1 MAGIFSRFIFN
12 NAIFNTSGGSPDT
25 GGGGVGG
32 FDFNKYRS
40 HLEEL
45 SRLHS
50 ESTKSKHIRKVKK
63 VVKLVKKLAEKEPE
77 VAELIQK
84 VEININDYDFA
95 AIQLEINALLL
106 VIERMQ
112 AQYLFKIQ
120 QKEIEQE
127 NELLLLLM
135 M

>member
-12 NAIFNTSGGSPDT
+12 NAIFNTGAASD

-63 VVKLVKKLAEKEPE
+63 VVKLVRKLANKEPE
-77 VAELIQK
+77 VAKLIQK
-84 VEININDYDFA
+84 VQVNVNDYDFDA
-95 AIQLEINALLL
+95 LQFEINALLL
-106 VIERMQ
+106 LIEKIQ
-112 AQYLFKIQ
+112 AQYLFEAQ
-120 QKEIEQE
+120 QKEIDQE
-127 NELLLLLM
+127 NEILLLLM
-135 M
+135 I

>member
-12 NAIFNTSGGSPDT
+12 NAIFNTGAAND

-63 VVKLVKKLAEKEPE
+63 VVKLVKKLSEKEPE

-84 VEININDYDFA
+84 VQININDYDFA
-95 AIQLEINALLL
+95 ALQFEINALLL
-106 VIERMQ
+106 LIEKIQ
-112 AQYLFKIQ
+112 AQYLLEIQ
-120 QKEIEQE
+120 QKEIDQE
-127 NELLLLLM
+127 NEILLLLM
-135 M
+135 I

>member
-12 NAIFNTSGGSPDT
+12 NAIFNTGAAND

-32 FDFNKYRS
+32 FDFNNYRK

-45 SRLHS
+45 SRLHDK
-50 ESTKSKHIRKVKK
+50 STKRAHIRKVKK
-63 VVKLVKKLAEKEPE
+63 VVKLVKKLAIKEPE

-84 VEININDYDFA
+84 VQINVSDYDFA
-95 AIQLEINALLL
+95 ALQFEINALLL
-106 VIERMQ
+106 LIQKIQ
-112 AQYLFKIQ
+112 AQYLLEIQ
-120 QKEIEQE
+120 QKEVDQE
-127 NELLLLLM
+127 NEILLVLM